1 MNLTRETITT
11 HFKLNA
17 KNNLKSEGRYNA
29 YVQGAEDCY
38 DYIKGNEEKK
48 ISLDWESKCAELQ
61 LKLDGTITEYEEKL
75 HARNHEIQTLKN
87 KQDVLKAKI
96 EIIEMIFGK

>member
-29 YVQGAEDCY
+29 YVQGTEDCY
-38 DYIKGNEEKK
+38 DYIKGNEEKT
-48 ISLDWESKCAELQ
+48 IRVDWESKCAELQ
-61 LKLDGTITEYEEKL
+61 LKLEGTITEYEEKL
-75 HARNHEIQTLKN
+75 HARAHEIQTLKN

-96 EIIEMIFGK
+96 EMIFGK

>member
-38 DYIKGNEEKK
+38 DYIKENEEKK
-48 ISLDWESKCAELQ
+48 IRLDWESKCTELQ
-61 LKLDGTITEYEEKL
+61 LKLDCTIAEYEEKL
-75 HARNHEIQTLKN
+75 HAREHEIQTLKN

-96 EIIEMIFGK
+96 EIIEMIFGR